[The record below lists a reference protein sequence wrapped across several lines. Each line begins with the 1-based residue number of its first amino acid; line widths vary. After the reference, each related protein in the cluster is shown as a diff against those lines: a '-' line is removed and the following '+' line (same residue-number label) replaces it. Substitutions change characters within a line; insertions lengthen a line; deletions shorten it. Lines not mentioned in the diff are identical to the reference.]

1 MYRAPNC
8 RAQRYATAATGNQRA
23 TFCLSLS
30 LFSLPGPFNRV
41 ALFAAQI
48 TRESLDARGPGGLRA
63 EEAPRPPLLILA
75 LGD

>member
-23 TFCLSLS
+23 TFSLS
-30 LFSLPGPFNRV
+30 LFSLLGPFNRV

-48 TRESLDARGPGGLRA
+48 TRESLDGRGPGGLRT